1 MTPPA
6 GTPLWAVILIAIVPS
21 LATIVVA
28 VIQSRQIR
36 GLRDQQTATK
46 WEITNDHT
54 APLRADMDEKHERV
68 MAAIDALRDD
78 MNGEFKT
85 VNERVSNA
93 EREHLQLRE
102 DIRGAPTAPVTVFK
116 VCPIR
121 IGWGFSISTDSK
133 GEG

>member
-1 MTPPA
+1 MTPPS

-21 LATIVVA
+21 LATVVVA

-46 WEITNDHT
+46 WEITNDHS
-54 APLRADMDEKHERV
+54 APLRADMDERV
-68 MAAIDALRDD
+68 MTALASLRDD

-102 DIRGAPTAPVTVFK
+102 DIREL
-116 VCPIR
+116 R
-121 IGWGFSISTDSK
+121 RSR
-133 GEG
+133 

>member
-1 MTPPA
+1 MP
-6 GTPLWAVILIAIVPS
+6 IIAIIPS
-21 LATIVVA
+21 LATIIVA
-28 VIQSRQIR
+28 IIQSRQIR

-68 MAAIDALRDD
+68 MQALDGLRGD

-85 VNERVSNA
+85 VNERVANA

-102 DIRGAPTAPVTVFK
+102 DIRELRT
-116 VCPIR
+116 R
-121 IGWGFSISTDSK
+121 
-133 GEG
+133 E